1 VGRQLQEHYGQE
13 PQIVLTTPLLEGLDG
28 VQKMSKS
35 LGNYV
40 GIQDAPEIMF
50 GKLMSISDPLMWR
63 YFELLSFR
71 PLPEITALQESVAG
85 GANPRDIKF
94 ELAREIVARFHSA
107 DDAVRAQND
116 FRARFQQGAV
126 PLDLL
131 ERVITTPAA
140 SAKLTAILKDLGFA
154 SSASEASR
162 KIQEG
167 AVRVNQ
173 EKVTNHA
180 VELQAGNTYIV
191 SVGKRSFA
199 KIRLETAA

>member
-1 VGRQLQEHYGQE
+1 
-13 PQIVLTTPLLEGLDG
+13 

-40 GIQDAPEIMF
+40 GIQDAPEAMF

-71 PLPEITALQESVAG
+71 PLAEITALQERVAD
-85 GANPRDIKF
+85 GANPRDTKF

-107 DDAVRAQND
+107 EAAERAQSD

-126 PLDLL
+126 PLDLE
-131 ERVITTPAA
+131 ERVITTRAA
-140 SAKLTAILKDLGFA
+140 SVKLTAILKDLGFVA
-154 SSASEASR
+154 SASEASR

-173 EKVTNHA
+173 EKVTNPA